1 MLFVSWLIAL
11 GTAIWFALLA
21 RRAGRNWV
29 LWAFAGWLFA
39 LGGATIVVGVIHAA
53 FIPTSHAE
61 HIRFRVESIA
71 AALFLVI
78 VLGWL
83 LTSNLHQQHHSLWKA
98 VKARF
103 LSRPPTA
110 ENRRPVQPSP
120 PGKQPAA

>member
-21 RRAGRNWV
+21 RRAGRNLV

-39 LGGATIVVGVIHAA
+39 LGGTTIVFGVIHAA
-53 FIPTSHAE
+53 FIPMSHSE

-71 AALFLVI
+71 AALLLV
-78 VLGWL
+78 VLFGWL
-83 LTSNLHQQHHSLWKA
+83 LTSNLHQQPRSLWKA
-98 VKARF
+98 VKARL
-103 LSRPPTA
+103 LSRQPAA
-110 ENRRPVQPSP
+110 ENRRPAQPLP